1 MNRKILTYPQ
11 DTLPHN
17 IGTKAL
23 VGGCF
28 DLLHFGHL
36 SFLKAA
42 KKLADNLIICLEP
55 DAAIQRM
62 KGAAPIHTQN
72 QRAEIL
78 AELIC
83 VDYILLLPGFFN
95 YDDYLTLVKT
105 VQPDFLAVTKGD
117 PQLTNKQMQAR
128 EVGAKVV
135 EVNQLIEG
143 LSSSLIR
150 HKHL

>member
-1 MNRKILTYPQ
+1 MTIKTLTYPH
-11 DTLPHN
+11 DMLPHN
-17 IGTKAL
+17 IGTKTL

-42 KKLADNLIICLEP
+42 KELADILIICLEP
-55 DAAIQRM
+55 DTTIQRM
-62 KGAAPIHTQN
+62 KKAAPIHTQK

-83 VDYILLLPGFFN
+83 VDYILLLPALSS
-95 YDDYLTLVKT
+95 YDDYLKLVKAI
-105 VQPDFLAVTKGD
+105 QPDFLAVTKGD
-117 PQLTNKQMQAR
+117 PQLANKQQQAH
-128 EVGAKVV
+128 EVGATVI

-150 HKHL
+150 HNHL

>member
-1 MNRKILTYPQ
+1 VTIKILTYPQ
-11 DTLPHN
+11 DALPYN
-17 IGTKAL
+17 IGTKTL

-42 KKLADNLIICLEP
+42 KELADNLIICLES
-55 DAAIQRM
+55 DTTIQRM
-62 KGAAPIHTQN
+62 KKAAPIHTQK

-83 VDYILLLPGFFN
+83 VDYILLLPALSS
-95 YDDYLTLVKT
+95 YDDYLKLVKAI
-105 VQPDFLAVTKGD
+105 QPNFLAVTKGD
-117 PQLTNKQMQAR
+117 PQLANKQQQAHD
-128 EVGAKVV
+128 VGATVI

-150 HKHL
+150 HNHL